1 MTRRYLLVDDNA
13 PLAENLAEI
22 LRDGGAEAEVA
33 ASSADA
39 LELARASRFDAV
51 VTDMRMPVMGG
62 AELVHEIRR
71 IDPDVPAIV
80 VTAYTGESDLVAA
93 RDQGLLA
100 VLPKPVPI
108 QRLSELLSGARR
120 GGLVVIIEDDLA
132 LADNLAEALR
142 DRGFSALIA
151 HSVAEA
157 ERIAGVRPFAALV
170 DLRIP
175 GGPDGEA
182 LRRISSRFSALPTI
196 VITAF
201 GADGFDAGSLRVFN
215 KPFDTGELLEAIER
229 LYAGARR

>member
-1 MTRRYLLVDDNA
+1 MRRRYLLVDDNA

-51 VTDMRMPVMGG
+51 VTDMRMPVMSG
-62 AELVHEIRR
+62 AELVHELRR

-142 DRGFSALIA
+142 VGLDSPVGWCMLS
-151 HSVAEA
+151 
-157 ERIAGVRPFAALV
+157 
-170 DLRIP
+170 
-175 GGPDGEA
+175 
-182 LRRISSRFSALPTI
+182 
-196 VITAF
+196 
-201 GADGFDAGSLRVFN
+201 
-215 KPFDTGELLEAIER
+215 KR
-229 LYAGARR
+229 LYSEWVTPKQLDGRSPGWKGPVRIRKRAECVEKSLSRGSASRL